1 MIITPEIRNAIK
13 CLQDA
18 KALTSDGLAKLV
30 GVAQSSANSWVNGNA
45 KSIRPANWAKLKH
58 YLDPFLP
65 EDHFSP
71 GTHYSKVE
79 SNAEFVAEPL
89 PTYPVIS
96 LAAAVEASGMVY
108 MPIDEYAEL
117 NAEQR
122 LSFSA
127 GQPGDFVIRVSG
139 DSMLPWYPPGTHIL
153 VRPGSSVKT
162 GNRCVAILAD
172 GEVVFKV
179 FVERK
184 TTWLLAAINGDGG
197 KNYVFKKGDVKS
209 VRGIYRV
216 IQSMRTEEDL
226 DKAMQE
232 AGQHHFWEMLLD
244 EDRDGENGL
253 KPNGV
258 ENEGDMPKVQG

>member
-1 MIITPEIRNAIK
+1 MHELTPRVIQLMKSAIKLSDSQEIVARAIGIDKSLLCKYISGRVKSVQTDTWNKLCDYFPEIDDRK
-13 CLQDA
+13 
-18 KALTSDGLAKLV
+18 KALHSECEMVTGAM
-30 GVAQSSANSWVNGNA
+30 
-45 KSIRPANWAKLKH
+45 
-58 YLDPFLP
+58 
-65 EDHFSP
+65 
-71 GTHYSKVE
+71 
-79 SNAEFVAEPL
+79 

-96 LAAAVEASGMVY
+96 MAAAVEASGMVY

-258 ENEGDMPKVQG
+258 ENEGDLPKVQG